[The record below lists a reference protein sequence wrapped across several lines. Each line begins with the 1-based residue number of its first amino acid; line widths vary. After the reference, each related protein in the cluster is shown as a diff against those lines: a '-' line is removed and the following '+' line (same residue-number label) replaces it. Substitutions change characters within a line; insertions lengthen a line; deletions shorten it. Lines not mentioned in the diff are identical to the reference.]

1 MNPTRKL
8 DWEGSSARGVDAVA
22 DEEGKGLRDGGKGGE
37 ERVRGEMGRPSDAVG
52 EVFAPECGEE
62 GGTSVERNRCA
73 RARREMRRGTSL
85 ED

>member
-52 EVFAPECGEE
+52 DVFAPE
-62 GGTSVERNRCA
+62 
-73 RARREMRRGTSL
+73 
-85 ED
+85 